1 MGRPRPRR
9 DFTVLQQLALRIG
22 IGICVQLCASAAIPV
37 VQNVTDSASYGPR
50 VAPGSLASIFGTGL
64 AAQTESAANFPLPT
78 GLGGASV
85 TIGSAT
91 APLVYVSA
99 TQINFQVP
107 SSLTSGTVKLVV
119 NGPGGASASYSVT
132 VTSAAPAIY
141 QYGTNRAVAQ
151 NATGAVNASSAPAA
165 AGTVMVVYLTGI
177 GAVQNPVSDGS
188 ATPESP
194 LSAATATSSATIGA
208 SSATIQFIGLT
219 SGFAGLA
226 QANIVI
232 PALPSGDYPLV
243 ITVGGFISA
252 SAVVSVSGSG
262 AYTSPLT
269 LAGSAAFTNSAS
281 SSVAL
286 FNNLAYVCGS
296 SQIVM
301 VDVTSPTQPNV
312 IGSFGASQLNGNGNR
327 CAINT
332 TVSNPFLVEII
343 GNTNSAESF
352 AVYGLS
358 NPKAPNL
365 LAVASTPYAHMER
378 MSFSGTAAYVTT
390 SFITFSNSQQISAQ
404 NGDLLVFDFTNPASP
419 VFVTILQ
426 PSTPDLKPDSEVV
439 DQIYEYIATSTATGS
454 STGGTGILEAVNITT
469 PSAPIVLDQVPV
481 TQAAILLSFDVSGST
496 LLAAGNTSGQRN
508 PGVPDFDFTGDLTL
522 TTMDLTNPATPVVV
536 GTLVTSLQVNG
547 TFHVF
552 GFANQVFAIVNNP
565 PDTDDFG
572 PSSLMI
578 ADART
583 PTNILLYPFQTQ
595 FGLSG
600 ILTTS
605 NGYLLAATSLGL
617 NIYQLQL

>member
-1 MGRPRPRR
+1 MGCRGQRR
-9 DFTVLQQLALRIG
+9 SYAFLRTVALLIGIAVCGQLAA
-22 IGICVQLCASAAIPV
+22 VAAIPV
-37 VQNVTDSASYGPR
+37 VQNVTDSAGYGPR

-64 AAQTESAANFPLPT
+64 AADTESAANFPLPT

-91 APLVYVSA
+91 APLLYVSA

-107 SSLTSGTVKLVV
+107 SSLTSGTVQLVV
-119 NGPGGASASYSVT
+119 NGPGGASASFSVT

-151 NATGAVNASSAPAA
+151 NASGAVNASSAPAT
-165 AGTVMVVYLTGI
+165 AGSVIVVYLTGV
-177 GAVQNPVSDGS
+177 GAVQNPVSDGAS
-188 ATPESP
+188 TPASP
-194 LSAATATSSATIGA
+194 LSSATATASATIGP
-208 SSATIQFIGLT
+208 STATVQFIGLA

-226 QANIVI
+226 QANIQI
-232 PALPSGDYPLV
+232 PALATGDYPLT
-243 ITVGGFISA
+243 ITVGGYVSA

-262 AYTSPLT
+262 TYTSPLT
-269 LAGSAAFTNSAS
+269 LTGSAIFANSAT

-286 FNNLAYVCGS
+286 FNNIAYVCGA

-312 IGSFGASQLNGNGNR
+312 IGSFGASQLNGNGDR

-332 TVSNPFLVEII
+332 TVSNPYLVEII
-343 GNTNSAESF
+343 GNSNNAESF
-352 AVYGLS
+352 AVYGLT
-358 NPKAPNL
+358 NPQSPTL
-365 LAVASTPYAHMER
+365 LTVATTPYAHMER
-378 MSFSGTAAYVTT
+378 MTFSGSSAYVTT
-390 SFITFSNSQQISAQ
+390 SFITFNNSAQISAQ
-404 NGDLLVFDFTNPASP
+404 NGDLLVFNFANPASP

-426 PSTPDLKPDSEVV
+426 PSSPNLKPDAEVV
-439 DQIYEYIATSTATGS
+439 DQVYTYIASSTATGS
-454 STGGTGILEAVNITT
+454 STSGTGILEVVNIATPTT
-469 PSAPIVLDQVPV
+469 PILLDQVGV
-481 TQAAILLSFDVSGST
+481 SQAAILLSFDFSGNT

-508 PGVPDFDFTGDLTL
+508 PGVPDFDFTGNLTL

-536 GTLVTSLQVNG
+536 GTLVSGLQVNG

-552 GFANQVFAIVNNP
+552 GFANGIFAIVNNP
-565 PDTDDFG
+565 PVTDNFG

-578 ADART
+578 VDART
-583 PTNILLYPFQTQ
+583 PTNIVLDPFQTQ
-595 FGLSG
+595 FGFSG
-600 ILTTS
+600 ILTTN